1 MKFFYSAAAIVSASK
16 TLRPLDC
23 IALRYFK
30 APTLRLSVIGD
41 SEAVVL
47 RTDPYSSSS
56 HPRISL
62 SRQNN
67 SPAQSLNVTFLC
79 RLGHEASR

>member
-47 RTDPYSSSS
+47 RTDPYCIPHHPIPVS
-56 HPRISL
+56 HCPDKITPLLKVSKVHFFV
-62 SRQNN
+62 
-67 SPAQSLNVTFLC
+67 A
-79 RLGHEASR
+79 